1 MFKKISFL
9 IMLVFVTFISSCT
22 VSKEN
27 NIIQGLQLSKKKVTD
42 TEVELPVKPED
53 KKDAKKESL
62 YEDPYYRSL
71 TRGLAYFEIIHIASD
86 YVDIIT
92 GEEIYVAE
100 VYLLDYFDKDIYAL
114 TDDGYENYLNYQ
126 DSFENRI
133 QYLKVLLPK
142 DLLSFF
148 SVGGKYLSNLKLSKQ
163 IGLKYE
169 EEILKCRAYDLSY
182 EMIIV
187 LPVEN
192 DILNLGNCNSEDKTL
207 VRWDQSLFE
216 LNYWL
221 EENEQLKNNPTI
233 DNFISWV
240 HKIEN
245 AKKEYLANLD
255 HFE

>member
-1 MFKKISFL
+1 M
-9 IMLVFVTFISSCT
+9 
-22 VSKEN
+22 
-27 NIIQGLQLSKKKVTD
+27 
-42 TEVELPVKPED
+42 
-53 KKDAKKESL
+53 
-62 YEDPYYRSL
+62 
-71 TRGLAYFEIIHIASD
+71 
-86 YVDIIT
+86 
-92 GEEIYVAE
+92 
-100 VYLLDYFDKDIYAL
+100 LDYFDKDIYAL
-114 TDDGYENYLNYQ
+114 TDYGYDNYLNYKY
-126 DSFENRI
+126 SFENRI
-133 QYLKVLLPK
+133 QYLKVLLHK

-182 EMIIV
+182 EMTIV

>member
-1 MFKKISFL
+1 M
-9 IMLVFVTFISSCT
+9 
-22 VSKEN
+22 
-27 NIIQGLQLSKKKVTD
+27 
-42 TEVELPVKPED
+42 KPED

-182 EMIIV
+182 EMTIV
-187 LPVEN
+187 LP
-192 DILNLGNCNSEDKTL
+192 DRKSTRLNSSHTT
-207 VRWDQSLFE
+207 VSRMPS
-216 LNYWL
+216 
-221 EENEQLKNNPTI
+221 
-233 DNFISWV
+233 S
-240 HKIEN
+240 
-245 AKKEYLANLD
+245 A
-255 HFE
+255 